1 MRTKSAIFYAANEP
15 IRVEELELDPPQHRE
30 VLVRVAATGA
40 CHSDYHAVDG
50 RNVMRSRFVMGHE
63 GAGVVEGL
71 GPGVSGFEPGDHV
84 VFAIR
89 PMCGWCEYCSS
100 GRPNLCNGIV
110 APLGRR
116 MDGKTRFHTLDG
128 EPMLHGAA
136 TFSQHTVVPEW
147 ELVKVTDAVPI
158 ERLASLGCAVTTG
171 VGAVVRTAQ
180 VRAGSTVAVWG
191 CGGVGLNVVQGAV
204 IAGARRII
212 AIDLAPRKL
221 EFAMQFGATD
231 TINASEVDPVEAVRE
246 LTGGGVEYAFEV
258 IGNAPTV
265 RQAFEATRPGGT
277 ACAVGVPATGS
288 ELSIPMEPLFLDRR
302 LIGSSAGSA
311 SPRIDFPWFI
321 ELYQQGRLKLD
332 ELYSR
337 FRPLDEINE
346 AFEDMLSGE
355 VARSIILP

>member
-15 IRVEELELDPPQHRE
+15 IRVEEVELDPPQHRE
-30 VLVRVAATGA
+30 LLVRVAATGA

-50 RNVMRSRFVMGHE
+50 HVAISTSFVMGHE

-100 GRPNLCNGIV
+100 GRPNLCSGIV
-110 APLGRR
+110 TKPGRR

-128 EPMLHGAA
+128 DPLPHGAA
-136 TFSQHTVVPEW
+136 TFSQYTVVPEW

-204 IAGARRII
+204 IAGASRII

-221 EFAMQFGATD
+221 EFATQFGATD
-231 TINASEVDPVEAVRE
+231 TINAAEVDPVEAVRE
-246 LTGGGVEYAFEV
+246 MTGGGVEYAFEV
-258 IGNAPTV
+258 IGKAPTV

-277 ACAVGVPATGS
+277 ACAVGVPGTGA
-288 ELSIPMEPLFLDRR
+288 EVSIPMGPLFHDRR

-311 SPRIDFPWFI
+311 SPRVDFPWFI

>member
-1 MRTKSAIFYAANEP
+1 MRTKSAIFYAAHEP
-15 IRVEELELDPPQHRE
+15 IRVEEVELDPPQHRE
-30 VLVRVAATGA
+30 LLVRVAATGA

-50 RNVMRSRFVMGHE
+50 HVAMSTSFVMGHE

-100 GRPNLCNGIV
+100 GRPNLCNGIT
-110 APLGRR
+110 APPGRR
-116 MDGKTRFHTLDG
+116 MDGKTRFHTPGGDPL
-128 EPMLHGAA
+128 LHGAA
-136 TFSQHTVVPEW
+136 TFSQYTVVPEW
-147 ELVKVTDAVPI
+147 ELVKVTDTVPI

-180 VRAGSTVAVWG
+180 VHAGATVAVWG
-191 CGGVGLNVVQGAV
+191 CGGVGLNVVQGAA
-204 IAGARRII
+204 IAGASRII

-221 EFAMQFGATD
+221 EFATQFGATD
-231 TINASEVDPVEAVRE
+231 TINASDVDPVEAVRD

-258 IGNAPTV
+258 IGKAPTV

-277 ACAVGVPATGS
+277 ACAVGVPPTGS
-288 ELSIPMEPLFLDRR
+288 EVSIPMEPLFLDRR
-302 LIGSSAGSA
+302 LIGSSSGSA
-311 SPRIDFPWFI
+311 SPRVDFPWFI